1 MTIDRYGNTSSAS
14 IPLAL
19 ADALETGSPPPR
31 RARPAVGLRGRDD
44 MGERRPTMGRMT
56 ASGSGDRPVLVVL
69 AAGMAKRYG
78 GCKPL
83 APVGLHGE
91 AVIDL
96 IAGDAVSAGFG
107 DIVLVLGPQTGPA
120 IRYHVRRCFPSR
132 LDVSFTEQRVPLGT
146 AHAVL
151 CARKHVG
158 DGPFA
163 VVNADDVYGA
173 PALALLAGQLAE
185 GDEHAIVAYRLRDTI
200 VADAPVTRGTCEVG
214 PTATWCAWWSG
225 AAWRGAPTGPSTSA
239 TASSPAVLPGDTP
252 VSMNLWG
259 FQPSIWPVLEA
270 AVLGAHPSVSPDG
283 TVPDPS
289 ALAEPRR
296 GAPARGGGR
305 HDRGPTVD
313 GDGRA
318 AVRVLDGPGRCIG
331 VTHAD
336 DLPVV
341 RNELALMVAQGLRPE
356 GPWDPAA

>member
-1 MTIDRYGNTSSAS
+1 
-14 IPLAL
+14 
-19 ADALETGSPPPR
+19 
-31 RARPAVGLRGRDD
+31 

-56 ASGSGDRPVLVVL
+56 TGGSEDLPVLVVL

-107 DIVLVLGPQTGPA
+107 EVVLVLGPQTGPA
-120 IRYHVRRCFPSR
+120 IRYHVRRCFPSW
-132 LDVSFTEQRVPLGT
+132 LSVSFTEQRVPLGT

-173 PALALLAGQLAE
+173 PAMALLATRLAE
-185 GDEHAIVAYRLRDTI
+185 GHEHAIVAYQLRDTI

-214 PTATWCAWWSG
+214 PDGHLVRLVERRAVARRPDG
-225 AAWRGAPTGPSTSA
+225 NFDAGDGLEP
-239 TASSPAVLPGDTP
+239 ASLPGDTP

-270 AVLGAHPSVSPDG
+270 AVLDAHPSVSPDG
-283 TVPDPS
+283 AVPDPS
-289 ALAEPRR
+289 ALTSDAEVLLPEVV
-296 GAPARGGGR
+296 GDMIAGGR
-305 HDRGPTVD
+305 DRAD
-313 GDGRA
+313 GVA

-356 GPWDPAA
+356 GPWDPAD

>member
-1 MTIDRYGNTSSAS
+1 
-14 IPLAL
+14 
-19 ADALETGSPPPR
+19 
-31 RARPAVGLRGRDD
+31 
-44 MGERRPTMGRMT
+44 MGRVT
-56 ASGSGDRPVLVVL
+56 APSSHDRPGLVVL

-120 IRYHVRRCFPSR
+120 IRYHVRRCFPSG
-132 LDVSFTEQRVPLGT
+132 LGVSFTEQRVPLGT

-151 CARKHVG
+151 CARKPVG

-173 PALALLAGQLAE
+173 PAMTLLAAELAAS
-185 GDEHAIVAYRLRDTI
+185 DEHAIVSYRLRDTV

-214 PTATWCAWWSG
+214 PDGHLVRLVERRAVARRRDG
-225 AAWRGAPTGPSTSA
+225 NFDIGDGLQPSELS
-239 TASSPAVLPGDTP
+239 GDTP

-270 AVLGAHPSVSPDG
+270 AVLHAHPSVSPDG

-289 ALAEPRR
+289 ALSSDAEVLLPEVVGDMIAGRT
-296 GAPARGGGR
+296 AGG
-305 HDRGPTVD
+305 P
-313 GDGRA
+313 A
-318 AVRVLDGPGRCIG
+318 AVHVLHGPGRCIG

-341 RNELALMVAQGLRPE
+341 RNELGLMVAQGLRPE
-356 GPWDPAA
+356 GPWDAAA

>member
-1 MTIDRYGNTSSAS
+1 
-14 IPLAL
+14 
-19 ADALETGSPPPR
+19 
-31 RARPAVGLRGRDD
+31 
-44 MGERRPTMGRMT
+44 
-56 ASGSGDRPVLVVL
+56 VLVVL

-83 APVGLHGE
+83 APLGLHGE

-96 IAGDAVSAGFG
+96 IAGDAVAGGFG

-120 IRYHVRRCFPSR
+120 IRYHVGRCFPST
-132 LDVSFTEQRVPLGT
+132 LEVAFTEQPVPLGT

-158 DGPFA
+158 DGSFA

-173 PALALLAGQLAE
+173 PAMALLARALAE
-185 GDEHAIVAYRLRDTI
+185 GNEHAIVSYRLGDTI
-200 VADAPVTRGTCEVG
+200 VADAPVTRGTLAVG
-214 PTATWCAWWSG
+214 SDG
-225 AAWRGAPTGPSTSA
+225 HLQRLVERRGVARRPDGDFDVADGLDPGM
-239 TASSPAVLPGDTP
+239 LPGDTP

-270 AVLGAHPSVSPDG
+270 AVLRAHPSVTPEG

-289 ALAEPRR
+289 ALADHAEVLLPEVV
-296 GAPARGGGR
+296 GAMIADHP
-305 HDRGPTVD
+305 
-313 GDGRA
+313 GDVSA
-318 AVRVLDGPGRCIG
+318 TVRVLAGPGRCIG

-356 GPWDPAA
+356 GPWDLVG